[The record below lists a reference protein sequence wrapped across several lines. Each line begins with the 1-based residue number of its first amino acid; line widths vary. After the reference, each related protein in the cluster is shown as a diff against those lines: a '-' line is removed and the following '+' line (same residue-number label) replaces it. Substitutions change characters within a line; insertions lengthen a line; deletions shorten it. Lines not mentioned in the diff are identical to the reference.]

1 MLVSWSIGCRGQTA
15 QAGPMVREP
24 AVAGGEPVP
33 PGIDITK
40 PNIARVYDS
49 FLDGK
54 DNISQVVPAV
64 PYNGVTMAVQARHAN
79 YSKIASSAVR
89 MCPVPV
95 WVLMCV
101 LSGGRS

>member
-1 MLVSWSIGCRGQTA
+1 M
-15 QAGPMVREP
+15 
-24 AVAGGEPVP
+24 AGGEPVP

-89 MCPVPV
+89 DV
-95 WVLMCV
+95 
-101 LSGGRS
+101 SGTCLGANVRFVGRAFLTLA

>member
-40 PNIARVYDS
+40 PNIARVYAS
-49 FLDGK
+49 FLHGK

-64 PYNGVTMAVQARHAN
+64 PYNGVTMAVQARHPT
-79 YSKIASSAVR
+79 YSKIAPSAVR
-89 MCPVPV
+89 RCPLPLS
-95 WVLMCV
+95 VLV
-101 LSGGRS
+101 SV

>member
-15 QAGPMVREP
+15 QAGPTVREP

-33 PGIDITK
+33 PGIDVTK

-54 DNISQVVPAV
+54 DNFAADRAVVKLTLEIAPDAAWPANRAERV
-64 PYNGVTMAVQARHAN
+64 VAGSPRRGDGHDPRCRA
-79 YSKIASSAVR
+79 
-89 MCPVPV
+89 
-95 WVLMCV
+95 
-101 LSGGRS
+101 